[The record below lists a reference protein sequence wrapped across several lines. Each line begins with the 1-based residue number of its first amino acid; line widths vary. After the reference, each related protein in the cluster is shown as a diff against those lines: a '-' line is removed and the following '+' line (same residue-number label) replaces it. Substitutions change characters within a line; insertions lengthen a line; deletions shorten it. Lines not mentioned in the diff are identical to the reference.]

1 MLLNP
6 LSHKYAAKIDKI
18 LTCYGFN
25 RADFYLKV
33 LYIISLGKMPNE
45 LFSFGI
51 YINKV
56 EENDKIIR
64 MHTVD
69 GIFEGYKL
77 TSIINDYL
85 FNMLKNSF
93 LNYCYEATSYL
104 ATMHGYDVEA
114 AWCRDT
120 YTENY
125 VHSFNRKDNLVI
137 DASKNIA
144 MDYSMF
150 EKLYL
155 PDFNFFRMSAN
166 EYMDDPLYNFT
177 ESQPIFM
184 MAERELKK
192 VLK

>member
-1 MLLNP
+1 
-6 LSHKYAAKIDKI
+6 
-18 LTCYGFN
+18 
-25 RADFYLKV
+25 
-33 LYIISLGKMPNE
+33 MPKE
-45 LFSFGI
+45 FFEFGI

-56 EENDKIIR
+56 EENDKIIKIY
-64 MHTVD
+64 TVD
-69 GIFEGYKL
+69 GIFEVYKL
-77 TSIINDYL
+77 TNIINDYL
-85 FNMLKNSF
+85 FNMLKNGF
-93 LNYCYEATSYL
+93 LNYEATSYL

-114 AWCRDT
+114 AWCRGT

-144 MDYSMF
+144 MVYSMY

-155 PDFNFFRMSAN
+155 PNFNFFRMSAN
-166 EYMDDPLYNFT
+166 EYMGDPLYNYT
-177 ESQPIFM
+177 DSQPIFM

>member
-6 LSHKYAAKIDKI
+6 ESHKYAAKIDKI
-18 LTCYGFN
+18 LIHYGFN

-33 LYIISLGKMPNE
+33 LYMLSLRKMPKE
-45 LFSFGI
+45 IFSLGI

-56 EENDKIIR
+56 KENDRI
-64 MHTVD
+64 HTVD
-69 GIFEGYKL
+69 GIFEVYKL
-77 TSIINDYL
+77 TSIINDFL
-85 FNMLKNSF
+85 FNMLKNGF
-93 LNYCYEATSYL
+93 LNYCYEVTSYL
-104 ATMHGYDVEA
+104 ATMYGYDVET
-114 AWCRDT
+114 AWCRGT

-125 VHSFNRKDNLVI
+125 VHSFNTKDNLVI

-155 PDFNFFRMSAN
+155 PDFNFFRMNAD
-166 EYMDDPLYNFT
+166 EFMDDPLYNSVEF
-177 ESQPIFM
+177 EPIFM